1 MNQKASRRD
10 IVRVVTGHLLN
21 AANSPVEK
29 SKWLQ
34 RLAAYLVLH
43 GKTDEVDLV
52 INDIAHEMQIQAGI
66 VTVEV
71 VSARALSAE
80 LRASLKTLLQKETD
94 AKQIIMHEM
103 TDKAL
108 LGGFV
113 ARTAD
118 AEIDASV
125 RTKLRALAALA

>member
-1 MNQKASRRD
+1 
-10 IVRVVTGHLLN
+10 
-21 AANSPVEK
+21 
-29 SKWLQ
+29 
-34 RLAAYLVLH
+34 
-43 GKTDEVDLV
+43 
-52 INDIAHEMQIQAGI
+52 MQIQAGI

-71 VSARALSAE
+71 VSARALSAD